1 MRSSSRGRKSK
12 CLYRPGLSK
21 VTCPFLSNLVD
32 FGECIYL
39 IERILPKN
47 MTEYIREKFYGGEAQ
62 VKEAFEELCMMVDN
76 LMVNITLTQLDIANR
91 ARVHQSAS
99 EYF

>member
-1 MRSSSRGRKSK
+1 
-12 CLYRPGLSK
+12 
-21 VTCPFLSNLVD
+21 
-32 FGECIYL
+32 
-39 IERILPKN
+39 